1 VLALA
6 PTLPGEQVWIIQVS
20 LAAKLCS
27 NDWFD
32 ARLVKCTACEGIGS
46 MDGLRGALET
56 LVASFDAETLQGQ
69 RKMWRELADLL
80 RKRAAE
86 PITPK

>member
-1 VLALA
+1 
-6 PTLPGEQVWIIQVS
+6 
-20 LAAKLCS
+20 
-27 NDWFD
+27 
-32 ARLVKCTACEGIGS
+32 